1 MCVRDLPRSVR
12 RRRAQG
18 FGFLLLS
25 QLTASGMLAPLL
37 DGWRIVIAVV
47 LLAAGAALLAP
58 AFRYD
63 RTRR

>member
-18 FGFLLLS
+18 LGLLLLS
-25 QLTASGMLAPLL
+25 QLAAVGEFAPLL
-37 DGWRIVIAVV
+37 GGWHTVIAAVLLVAGAV
-47 LLAAGAALLAP
+47 LLAP
-58 AFRYD
+58 TFRYD